1 MKLGCCVPY
10 QKEELPT
17 ILKKNGYAFVE
28 TGFSNLYEA
37 TEADIAAFSQNLQEN
52 GLQCVSCN
60 GMFPQKIQVVGPNVD
75 YAAIDD
81 YLQTALEKANPLHPE
96 YVVFGSSK
104 ARQIP
109 DGFPKADAWD
119 QIVVLLRDHIAPAF
133 RKYQM
138 TCVIEPLRFGE
149 CNCVNTVLDGLQLAM
164 RANVPEVQLLV
175 DYYHFAYNHEPLA
188 ALDCC
193 KGWIRHV
200 HLASYQQKRHIPFAK
215 DGDDY
220 QPFFEKLREI
230 GYENGNISL
239 EGGLGDDP
247 ASSLAAAAAYLLPLI
262 S

>member
-1 MKLGCCVPY
+1 MKLGCCIPY
-10 QKEELPT
+10 QKEELPA
-17 ILKKNGYAFVE
+17 ILKKYGYTFVE
-28 TGFSNLYEA
+28 TGFASLYEA
-37 TEADIAAFSQNLQEN
+37 TEADILAFSQNLREN
-52 GLQCVSCN
+52 GLHCVSCN
-60 GMFPQKIQVVGPNVD
+60 GMFPQKISVVGPSVD

-81 YLQTALEKANPLHPE
+81 YLQTALEKASPLRPKF
-96 YVVFGSSK
+96 VVFGSSK

-109 DGFPKADAWD
+109 EGFSKIDAWD

-164 RANVPEVQLLV
+164 RANVPEVRLLV
-175 DYYHFAYNHEPLA
+175 DYYHFAYNHEPLV

-193 KGWIRHV
+193 KGWIHHV
-200 HLASYQQKRHIPFAK
+200 HLASCQQKRHIPFAK

-220 QPFFEKLREI
+220 RPFFEKLREI
-230 GYENGNISL
+230 GYENGNVSL
-239 EGGLGDDP
+239 EGGMGNDP
-247 ASSLAAAAAYLLPLI
+247 ATSIAAAAEYLLPLL